1 VSIEASP
8 QPADAPRVEWVAASK
23 FPYGKMTRR
32 LVDGSRSRP
41 ILGESGKKLVDLIAW
56 DPASRPPRPEGG
68 LSDVSANLNLPA
80 SDE

>member
-1 VSIEASP
+1 
-8 QPADAPRVEWVAASK
+8 
-23 FPYGKMTRR
+23 MTRR

-56 DPASRPPRPEGG
+56 DPASRPARQPEGG

>member
-1 VSIEASP
+1 
-8 QPADAPRVEWVAASK
+8 
-23 FPYGKMTRR
+23 MTRR
-32 LVDGSRSRP
+32 LVDGSRSHP

-56 DPASRPPRPEGG
+56 DPASRPAPQPEGG